1 MASAEIFL
9 FVSHVSEDRDAAM
22 AIVEELERRGLNCWI
37 APRDVRPGRPFDDE
51 IASAIES
58 SRAMLL
64 VFSEHCNASEYIRR
78 EVTFAGESHK
88 VVIPFRIENVQPK
101 HGLRVRLSD
110 LHWLD
115 GFASRE
121 KAIDELVRTFPE
133 AENALAPERPPSAI
147 AQPSA
152 DEARARRAEERRKPP
167 LSQTRPSRTLSRPAL
182 AAAALIALAA
192 IGGAAWLIRPS
203 PTPPP
208 APAPAPMAASAPST
222 PAASTPAA
230 SLNPPVAAPPVA
242 ASPTTAPP
250 PAAPSAEQATIPSA
264 PSPTPSPDAPAADSA
279 PAQII
284 VTALS
289 PARER
294 ALKPQDMFQE
304 CSRCPEMI
312 VAPAGAFMMGSPPGE
327 ARRAAGEGP
336 QHKVTFNRNFA
347 VGRFAITFD
356 EWDACVADNACW
368 GYQPDSQGWGRG
380 RRPAINVSWN
390 DAKAYLAWLSGKTGK
405 SYRLLSEAEREY
417 VTRAGTTTP
426 FWWGGAITTAQAN
439 YNGVPYGG
447 GAKGEYR
454 GRTEPVDSFAPNP
467 WGFFQ
472 VHGNIYEWTED
483 CGRDNY
489 QGAPGDGSAWA
500 SGDCGAR
507 VIRGGSWDYEGE
519 YLRSASRLAYA
530 TDTRDVW
537 LGFRVAR
544 SLQTP

>member
-22 AIVEELERRGLNCWI
+22 AIVAELERRGLNCWI

-51 IASAIES
+51 IANAIES

-64 VFSEHCNASEYIRR
+64 IFSEHCNASEYIRR

-88 VVIPFRIENVQPK
+88 VVIPFRIENAQPK

-133 AENALAPERPPSAI
+133 VENAPLERPPSAPG
-147 AQPSA
+147 ANA
-152 DEARARRAEERRKPP
+152 ARAQADDERRLPP
-167 LSQTRPSRTLSRPAL
+167 LSPTRPKPALSRPLL
-182 AAAALIALAA
+182 AAAALIVLAA
-192 IGGAAWLIRPS
+192 ISGAAWLIRSP
-203 PTPPP
+203 PTPAPP
-208 APAPAPMAASAPST
+208 PVAASAPSA
-222 PAASTPAA
+222 PAASP
-230 SLNPPVAAPPVA
+230 NPVAAA
-242 ASPTTAPP
+242 APAPP
-250 PAAPSAEQATIPSA
+250 ADRAVVPLTPSPPPSPAAPAA
-264 PSPTPSPDAPAADSA
+264 APAAT
-279 PAQII
+279 QIV

-289 PARER
+289 PERER
-294 ALKPQDMFQE
+294 ALKPQDMFQD
-304 CSRCPEMI
+304 CSQCPEMI
-312 VAPAGAFMMGSPPGE
+312 VAPAGVFTMGAPANEP
-327 ARRAAGEGP
+327 RRASGEGP

-347 VGRFAITFD
+347 VGRFALTFD
-356 EWDACVADNACW
+356 EWDACVADGGCN
-368 GYQPDSQGWGRG
+368 GYKPDSQGWGRG
-380 RRPAINVSWN
+380 TRPAINVSFL
-390 DAKAYLAWLSGKTGK
+390 DAKAYLAWLNKKTGK
-405 SYRLLSEAEREY
+405 PYRLLSEAEREY
-417 VTRAGTTTP
+417 ITRAGTTTP
-426 FWWGGAITTAQAN
+426 FWWGGAITTAEAN
-439 YNGVPYGG
+439 YDGVPYGG

-454 GRTEPVDSFAPNP
+454 GRTEPVASFAPNP
-467 WGFFQ
+467 WGFYQ
-472 VHGNIYEWTED
+472 VHGNVYEWTED
-483 CGRDNY
+483 CGHDDY
-489 QGAPGDGSAWA
+489 QGAPGDGSAWT

-507 VIRGGSWDYEGE
+507 VIRGGSWDYDGE

>member
-51 IASAIES
+51 IANAIES

-64 VFSEHCNASEYIRR
+64 IFSEHCNASEYIRR

-121 KAIDELVRTFPE
+121 KAIDELVKTFPE
-133 AENALAPERPPSAI
+133 AATAPAPERAP
-147 AQPSA
+147 
-152 DEARARRAEERRKPP
+152 ARRNGEPRLPP
-167 LSQTRPSRTLSRPAL
+167 LSKVRPQHALSRPAL

-192 IGGAAWLIRPS
+192 IGGAAWLIRSS
-203 PTPPP
+203 PTP
-208 APAPAPMAASAPST
+208 APAPIVASAPST
-222 PAASTPAA
+222 PAASPNPAA
-230 SLNPPVAAPPVA
+230 TVS
-242 ASPTTAPP
+242 PP
-250 PAAPSAEQATIPSA
+250 PASPPDRATIAST
-264 PSPTPSPDAPAADSA
+264 PSPTPSQAAPATDTAAA
-279 PAQII
+279 PEII
-284 VTALS
+284 VTAL
-289 PARER
+289 PRGRER
-294 ALKPQDMFQE
+294 ALKPQDMFKE
-304 CSRCPEMI
+304 CSQCPQMI
-312 VAPAGAFMMGSPPGE
+312 VAPAGAFLMGSPSDEP
-327 ARRAAGEGP
+327 RRASGEGP
-336 QHKVTFNRNFA
+336 QHKVTFKRNFA
-347 VGRFAITFD
+347 VGRYAITFD

-368 GYQPDSQGWGRG
+368 GYKPDSRGWGRG
-380 RRPAINVSWN
+380 NRPAINVSWN
-390 DAKAYLAWLSGKTGK
+390 DAKSYLAWLSGKTGK
-405 SYRLLSEAEREY
+405 TYRLLSEAEREY
-417 VTRAGTTTP
+417 ITRAGTTTP
-426 FWWGGAITTAQAN
+426 FWWGGAITTAEAN
-439 YNGVPYGG
+439 YDGVPYGG

-467 WGFFQ
+467 WGFYQ

-483 CGRDNY
+483 CGHDDY

-500 SGDCGAR
+500 SGDCGSR
-507 VIRGGSWDYEGE
+507 VIRGGSWDYDGE

-530 TDTRDVW
+530 VDTRDVW

-544 SLQTP
+544 SLEAP

>member
-9 FVSHVSEDRDAAM
+9 FVSHVSEDRDVAM
-22 AIVEELERRGLNCWI
+22 AIVAELERRGLRCWI

-51 IASAIES
+51 IANAIES

-64 VFSEHCNASEYIRR
+64 IFSEQCNASEYIRR
-78 EVTFAGESHK
+78 EVTFAGESQK
-88 VVIPFRIENVQPK
+88 VVIPFRIENAQPK

-133 AENALAPERPPSAI
+133 TESAAASEQAPSAI
-147 AQPSA
+147 ARPGA
-152 DEARARRAEERRKPP
+152 DEAKARPDEERRLPP
-167 LSQTRPSRTLSRPAL
+167 LSEARPKRTLSRPAL
-182 AAAALIALAA
+182 AAAALIGLAA
-192 IGGAAWLIRPS
+192 IGAAAWLIHSS
-203 PTPPP
+203 PTPAPPPVVISTQP
-208 APAPAPMAASAPST
+208 APAASPNPVATASPPPATPADRAVVPST
-222 PAASTPAA
+222 PSPPPSPVVPA
-230 SLNPPVAAPPVA
+230 
-242 ASPTTAPP
+242 TAP
-250 PAAPSAEQATIPSA
+250 
-264 PSPTPSPDAPAADSA
+264 
-279 PAQII
+279 QIA

-289 PARER
+289 PERER
-294 ALKPQDMFQE
+294 ALKPQDMFQD
-304 CSRCPEMI
+304 CSQCPEMI
-312 VAPAGAFMMGSPPGE
+312 VAPAGAFLMGAPASEP
-327 ARRAAGEGP
+327 RRASGEGP

-347 VGRFAITFD
+347 VGRFALTFD
-356 EWDACVADNACW
+356 EWDACVADGGCN
-368 GYQPDSQGWGRG
+368 GYKPDSQGWGRG
-380 RRPAINVSWN
+380 TRPAINVSFV
-390 DAKAYLAWLSGKTGK
+390 DAKAYLAWLNKKTGK
-405 SYRLLSEAEREY
+405 PYRLLSEAEREY

-426 FWWGGAITTAQAN
+426 FWWGNTIATNQAN

-454 GRTEPVDSFAPNP
+454 GRTEPVASFAPNP
-467 WGFFQ
+467 WGFYQ

-483 CGRDNY
+483 CGHDDY

-500 SGDCGAR
+500 GGDCGAR

-530 TDTRDVW
+530 TDTRDIW

-544 SLQTP
+544 ALQTP